1 MYFVSLTNIG
11 LAFMT
16 RKIPLRCEG
25 VPGGRGSKILTIQHL
40 PYNPALK
47 KRARELRHSGNLAE
61 VLFWNAVK
69 HKKLNGLDFDR
80 QRIIGSYIV
89 DFYCHSKQLVIEI
102 DGASHNTNQDY
113 DFVRDQYLRALGLEV
128 IRISD
133 QKIKTA
139 LTSVLTWIS
148 DL

>member
-1 MYFVSLTNIG
+1 
-11 LAFMT
+11 MT
-16 RKIPLRCEG
+16 RKIPLQNEG

-40 PYNPALK
+40 PYNPVLK
-47 KRARELRHSGNLAE
+47 KRARGLRRAGNLAE

-102 DGASHNTNQDY
+102 DGTSHYTKQDY
-113 DFVRDQYLRALGLEV
+113 DCIRDQYLRNLGLSV
-128 IRISD
+128 IRVSD
-133 QKIKTA
+133 RKVKTELA
-139 LTSVLTWIS
+139 SVLTRIS
-148 DL
+148 SL